1 MSTEIYPYS
10 LLFVEDEIAIR
21 QNYVSYLKLH
31 FQNVY
36 EAENGIEAYNIYK
49 EKKPDI
55 MIVDINIPMMNGLEL
70 LEKIR
75 LNDQEI
81 KAIMLTAHTD
91 TDFLLQAASL
101 KLNKYL
107 IKPIARQ
114 ELKNVLQE
122 TVKEIQNY
130 RIEKIDKI
138 EFKDGFSWDIKL
150 NILSQYNTQIQLT
163 SKEQKLLRLLCSN
176 TNMTFTY
183 DQISEE
189 VWGYDSVGSVD
200 SIKSLIKTLR
210 KKLPKDSISNI
221 FGIGFKIQQ

>member
-163 SKEQKLLRLLCSN
+163 SKEQKLLRLLCSK